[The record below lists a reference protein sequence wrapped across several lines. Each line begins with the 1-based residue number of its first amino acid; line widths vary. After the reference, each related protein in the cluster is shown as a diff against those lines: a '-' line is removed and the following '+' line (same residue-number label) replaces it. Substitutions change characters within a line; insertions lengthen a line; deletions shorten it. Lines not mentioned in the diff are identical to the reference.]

1 MKKVFI
7 LGASALQ
14 VPLIKT
20 AKKMGFYVI
29 IIDMNP
35 DAVGFKYADET
46 HIVSTTD
53 TNGIMQLAMQIKPDA
68 IITAA
73 TDMPMRTI
81 AQIGE
86 QLGYN
91 TISYDTSLKATDK
104 FLMRSALKEAGVPV
118 PEFILAKN
126 KSEYDVATSKIQG
139 SKIIKPVDSSGSRGI
154 YLLNNE
160 SESDDAFN
168 HAMNHSR
175 DKKILV
181 EECMVGKEVSVET
194 MTINNN
200 TSVVAITD
208 KLTSGAPH
216 FIETGHHIPSLL
228 DNNTQKKIREITK
241 EAIQAIGLKNGPAHT
256 EIIVTEEGPKVVEIG
271 ARLGG
276 DFITSHLVKNG
287 TSIDLIKQHILQSLG
302 ELKSLENKI
311 EYYGAA
317 IRYFQVT
324 PGIVQNIEIPEEI
337 TKNNNVL
344 ELEFNYNVGDRV
356 RKVKSSSDRFGYIIC
371 KGKTVEKAIELCDS
385 YVDMINIITKKV

>member
-20 AKKMGFYVI
+20 AKDMGLYVI

-35 DAVGFKYADET
+35 DAVGFKYADEKY
-46 HIVSTTD
+46 IVSTTD
-53 TNGIMQLAMQIKPDA
+53 TDKIMKLALQIKPDA
-68 IITAA
+68 ILTAA

-81 AQIGE
+81 AKVGE

-104 FLMRSALKEAGVPV
+104 YLMRNALKEAGVPV
-118 PEFILAKN
+118 PKFILVTD
-126 KSEYDVATSKIQG
+126 KSEYDLAINKITG
-139 SKIIKPVDSSGSRGI
+139 PKIIKPIDSSGSRGI
-154 YLLNNE
+154 FLLNNE
-160 SESDDAFN
+160 LENDDAFN

-181 EECMVGKEVSVET
+181 EECMIGKEVSVET
-194 MTINNN
+194 MTINSK

-228 DNNTQKKIREITK
+228 DSNIQKKIRKITID
-241 EAIQAIGLKNGPAHT
+241 AIQAIGIKNGPAHT
-256 EIIVTEEGPKVVEIG
+256 EIIVTETGPKIVEIG

-324 PGIVQNIEIPEEI
+324 PGIVQSIEIPEEI

-344 ELEFNYNVGDRV
+344 ELEFNYSVGD
-356 RKVKSSSDRFGYIIC
+356 KVEKIKSSSERFGYIIC
-371 KGKTVEKAIELCDS
+371 KGKTVKKAIELCDS